1 MVIANL
7 KASTLIVLK
16 EEPKNA
22 LDDLHSSSGVVVSRN
37 GEQLYIWRFC
47 SPAVSRSAGDIA
59 Y

>member
-1 MVIANL
+1 M
-7 KASTLIVLK
+7 LK

-37 GEQLYIWRFC
+37 GEQLHVWRFC

-59 Y
+59 N